1 MNTIV
6 GITKM
11 ILPIV
16 IILEIILF
24 IYLLTAGNGS
34 NSKANI
40 INYIDDN
47 AILIYKLVLT
57 YAVTD
62 YMVGILTLITE
73 LLN

>member
-6 GITKM
+6 GITSM

-24 IYLLTAGNGS
+24 IYLLLDGNGS

-40 INYIDDN
+40 INYIDDS
-47 AILIYKLVLT
+47 AILIYKLALT

-62 YMVGILTLITE
+62 YKVGTLTLITE